1 MVLDCHTHRQ
11 PPYPEGIV
19 SLRLPDSILVPDQLY
34 SAGIHPWDTL
44 EGIDEAAYS
53 RLEELAVLPQVVA
66 IGECGIDP
74 LRGAPMFRQ
83 LQWFRRQVALSEN
96 IGKPLVIHAVKS
108 ADVIL
113 GLKRDLCPSQP
124 WIIHGFRGKAAL
136 SVQLVSKGIYLSF
149 GEKFNPDSVRG
160 VPKDMI
166 LAETDES
173 TLPIENIIA
182 LIGEAAGEDLTEVV
196 AANTARVF
204 SL

>member
-11 PPYPEGIV
+11 PPYSEGIV

-136 SVQLVSKGIYLSF
+136 AVQLVSKGLYLSF
-149 GEKFNPDSVRG
+149 GEKFNPESVRA

-173 TLPIENIIA
+173 SLPIGNIIA
-182 LIGEAAGEDLTEVV
+182 LIGEAAGENLTEVV